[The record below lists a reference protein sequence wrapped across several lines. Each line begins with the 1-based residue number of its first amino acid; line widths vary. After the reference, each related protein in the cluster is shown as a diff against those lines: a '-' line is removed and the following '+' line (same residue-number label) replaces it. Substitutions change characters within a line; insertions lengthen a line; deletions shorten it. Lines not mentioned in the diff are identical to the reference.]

1 MALKIRL
8 TRQGS
13 KKRPFYHVVV
23 ANERSP
29 RDGRYIERLGR
40 YNPMLPA
47 GSAERVVLNEER
59 IRYWLGSGAQPTDR
73 VERFLANS
81 NIIPAKPFV
90 ERPKKSLPKKK
101 AQERAAAEVEREAK
115 AVADAEAAKE
125 AAKAEAA
132 AAKEAAANPAP
143 VVEEAPAE
151 VEAVVEAAPAAEEAP
166 VEAAPVAEEASVEAA
181 PAAEEASVETA
192 PAAEETPS
200 EEPQA

>member
-23 ANERSP
+23 ANERAP

-101 AQERAAAEVEREAK
+101 AQERAAAEVERQAK

-132 AAKEAAANPAP
+132 AAAAAAAEAAANPAP
-143 VVEEAPAE
+143 VAEEAPA
-151 VEAVVEAAPAAEEAP
+151 VEAAPAAEPEATEAP
-166 VEAAPVAEEASVEAA
+166 AAEETPAAEPEAAPVAEEA
-181 PAAEEASVETA
+181 PA
-192 PAAEETPS
+192 

>member
-101 AQERAAAEVEREAK
+101 AQERAAAEVERQAK

-125 AAKAEAA
+125 AAKAEAV
-132 AAKEAAANPAP
+132 AAKEAAAEAAANP
-143 VVEEAPAE
+143 
-151 VEAVVEAAPAAEEAP
+151 APAAEEAP
-166 VEAAPVAEEASVEAA
+166 VEAEAVVEAT
-181 PAAEEASVETA
+181 PAAEEAPVAAEPEAVAEETAPIAEDAA